1 MRNASNQLV
10 LLIAAL
16 VLAVASSAHA
26 TQIQDLVRLKGSES
40 NTLIGMGLVVG
51 LKGTGDGG
59 KFAPSMRALAN
70 TMGALVDDTVLA
82 SELTDARNVAMV
94 YVSVKL
100 PANGV
105 REGDTLDVHVA
116 AVAAKS
122 LAGGRLIMTPLIHSR
137 KDPRP
142 SAFAEGALVI
152 ENTQNPTTARIER
165 GAKMA
170 RDVWAQFYDEY
181 FRITL
186 VLENKVAGWPVA
198 HYIANHINSDLSPD
212 GPDIAKAIDGK
223 NVVVSVPVPERA
235 NPSAFINRILTSY
248 VDPELI
254 NTEARV
260 TINEKTGTIV
270 MTGDVRISPVIISH
284 RGLTITTVTPEPP
297 ATPFNPK
304 VEQNSFVL
312 MDPDRVASPELT
324 QLLGALN
331 QLKVPTQDQ
340 IEIIKEIDR
349 AGQLH
354 AKLIFE

>member
-1 MRNASNQLV
+1 MRPALHNLTLLTALLVV
-10 LLIAAL
+10 LLTNAAR
-16 VLAVASSAHA
+16 A
-26 TQIQDLVRLKGSES
+26 TQIQDLVRLKGSET

-70 TMGALVDDTVLA
+70 TMGAFIDDTVLA

-100 PANGV
+100 PASGV
-105 REGDTLDVHVA
+105 REGDLLDVHVA

-122 LAGGRLIMTPLIHSR
+122 LVGGRLIMTPLIHSR
-137 KDPRP
+137 NDARP
-142 SAFAEGALVI
+142 SAFAEGALVV
-152 ENTQNPTTARIER
+152 EDPQNPTTAKIER

-181 FRITL
+181 YRITL
-186 VLENKVAGWPVA
+186 VLEDKVAGWPVA
-198 HYIANHINSDLSPD
+198 HLIAGHINGDLAPD
-212 GPDIAKAIDGK
+212 GPDIARAIDGK
-223 NVVVSVPVPERA
+223 NVIVAVPEAERS
-235 NPSAFINRILTSY
+235 NPSAFINRILTAY
-248 VDPELI
+248 IDPELI

-260 TINEKTGTIV
+260 TINQKTGTIV

-297 ATPFNPK
+297 VTPFTPR
-304 VEQNSFVL
+304 VEENRFL
-312 MDPDRVASPELT
+312 MVDPDRRASPELT
-324 QLLGALN
+324 HLLTALN
-331 QLKVPTQDQ
+331 QLKVPTADQ